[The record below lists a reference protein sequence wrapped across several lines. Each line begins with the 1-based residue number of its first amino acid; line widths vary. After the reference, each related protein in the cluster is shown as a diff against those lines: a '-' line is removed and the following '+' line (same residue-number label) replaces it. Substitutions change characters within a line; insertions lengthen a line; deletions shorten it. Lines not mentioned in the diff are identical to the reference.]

1 LIQFPKKTGFFKS
14 SNIEL
19 TLEWGALFHGCF
31 VVELIFDSRKL
42 IFTKDKVEIDDVKK
56 DSSDFRILLKA
67 FMPLK
72 VNRFEVNNG
81 AIFYADNI
89 SKPKYTHINNTSIKS
104 SHMSKNVSDQL
115 VETLVEAGIKRIYA
129 VTGDSL
135 NYVNEAVHRNGK
147 IKWIHVRNE
156 ETAAFASGAEAQ
168 LNGLACC
175 AGSSGPGHVHLI
187 NGLYDA
193 HRSSASV
200 LAIAST
206 IPTKEFGTGYFQ
218 ETNIFKLFDDCS
230 CYNQMATTTEQFPRM
245 LQAALQNAVHKKGV
259 AVLGLPGDITNLPA
273 AVAETTTT
281 IFRNKPVIRPSNDEL
296 LQLADL
302 LNSNQKITVF
312 CGLGAADAHQEII
325 QLACVLKSPIA
336 YSYKAKM
343 AIQYDNPYEVGLTG
357 LLGIPSAYQ
366 SMHECD
372 LLLLLGTD
380 FPYTPFMPVQN
391 KIVQIDIKPENLG
404 RRAKLDL
411 GLCGDIKET
420 LAVLLTLLNEKEDT
434 TFLNRQLE
442 FHKKVEQNLLYY
454 VNDRGESNAIHPEY
468 VASVINELADRDAIF
483 TVDTGMCCVWAARYI
498 DGTGERKML
507 GSFNHGSMANAMPQA
522 IGAAFA
528 RPDQQIIAF
537 CGDGGLSMMLG
548 DLMTIV
554 QYNLPVK
561 IVLFN
566 NRSLGMVKLEMEV
579 SGIPDIETDMLN
591 PDFAKLAEAMG
602 MYGITINDPTD
613 VRSTLEKAFHQDGP
627 ALITIQTDPNALA
640 MPPEIEFDQMK
651 GFAFYMG
658 KMMLSG
664 RADEVLKIIKS
675 NYKHLGEVV

>member
-1 LIQFPKKTGFFKS
+1 
-14 SNIEL
+14 
-19 TLEWGALFHGCF
+19 
-31 VVELIFDSRKL
+31 
-42 IFTKDKVEIDDVKK
+42 
-56 DSSDFRILLKA
+56 
-67 FMPLK
+67 
-72 VNRFEVNNG
+72 
-81 AIFYADNI
+81 
-89 SKPKYTHINNTSIKS
+89 
-104 SHMSKNVSDQL
+104 MSKNVSDQL
-115 VETLVEAGIKRIYA
+115 VEILVAAGIQRIYA

-135 NYVNEAVHRNGK
+135 NHVNEAVHRNGK

-156 ETAAFASGAEAQ
+156 ETAAFAAGAEAQ

-193 HRSSASV
+193 NRSSAPV
-200 LAIAST
+200 LALAST
-206 IPTKEFGTGYFQ
+206 IPTKEFGTDYFQ

-230 CYNQMATTTEQFPRM
+230 CYNQMAATPTQFPRM
-245 LQAALQNAVHKKGV
+245 LQAALQHAVSKNGV

-273 AVAETTTT
+273 VAAETTTT
-281 IFRNKPVIRPSNDEL
+281 LFRIKPVVRPSEVEL
-296 LQLADL
+296 KQLAGL
-302 LNSNQKITVF
+302 LNSYQKVTIY
-312 CGLGAADAHQEII
+312 CGLGAAEAHDEII
-325 QLACVLKSPIA
+325 QLAERLKSPVA

-343 AIQYDNPYEVGLTG
+343 EIQYDNPYEVGLTG

-366 SMHECD
+366 SMHECE
-372 LLLLLGTD
+372 LLVLLGTD
-380 FPYTPFMPVQN
+380 FPYTPFMPVHN

-404 RRAKLDL
+404 RRAKLDQ
-411 GLCGDIKET
+411 GLCGDVKDT
-420 LAVLLTLLNEKEDT
+420 LQALLPMIEVKGDT
-434 TFLNRQLE
+434 TFLNRQLDFYKE
-442 FHKKVEQNLLYY
+442 VKKNLLFY
-454 VNDRGESNAIHPEY
+454 VNDPGEPNSIHPEY
-468 VASVINELADRDAIF
+468 VASVINELADKDAIF

-498 DGTGERKML
+498 EGTGERKML

-528 RPDQQIIAF
+528 CPGKQVIAF
-537 CGDGGLSMMLG
+537 CGDGGLSMMMG

-579 SGIPDIETDMLN
+579 AGIPDIETDMLN
-591 PDFAKLAEAMG
+591 PDFTKLAEAMG
-602 MYGITINDPTD
+602 MFGITISDPSD
-613 VRSTLEKAFHQDGP
+613 VKSTLEKAFSQDGP

-640 MPPEIEFDQMK
+640 MPPKLEFDQMK

-664 RADEVLKIIKS
+664 RANEVIKIINS
-675 NYKHLGEVV
+675 NYKHLGEVI